1 MYHYNNN
8 PAARL
13 KAFAANVGLT
23 LSSPEMTGVGAS
35 TVSPKGHAVHKVLQ
49 ARRLLRCLRSNQQ
62 IVICAAIL
70 AAIEDAA
77 GCALEEYGVSKMD
90 TRASGRK
97 TPYSTY
103 NPALVAAL
111 CDADDDLAI
120 RAHVSVDELVAVLVH
135 NLAEW
140 WEGQG
145 EQH

>member
-13 KAFAANVGLT
+13 SAFAANVGLT

-35 TVSPKGHAVHKVLQ
+35 TVSPKGQKVHKVLQ
-49 ARRLLRCLRSNQQ
+49 ARRLLRYLRSKGQ
-62 IVICAAIL
+62 IVICASIL
-70 AAIEDAA
+70 QAIEDAA

-103 NPALVAAL
+103 NPHLVAAL
-111 CDADDDLAI
+111 CDADAEMAI
-120 RAHVSVDELVAVLVH
+120 RAHVSVDELVAG
-135 NLAEW
+135 W
-140 WEGQG
+140 
-145 EQH
+145 

>member
-1 MYHYNNN
+1 MYHYSNN
-8 PAARL
+8 PEARL

-35 TVSPKGHAVHKVLQ
+35 TVSQKGQKVHKVLQ

-103 NPALVAAL
+103 NPHLVAAL
-111 CDADDDLAI
+111 CDADDDLAT
-120 RAHVSVDELVAVLVH
+120 RAHVSVDELVAG
-135 NLAEW
+135 W
-140 WEGQG
+140 
-145 EQH
+145 